1 MSQKALDR
9 HNRWRSKTVGFR
21 VTPEENALIDTFA
34 RLSGRTKQDYITE
47 CLLHH
52 EVRVQGTVRLT
63 RQLTER
69 ITALTEEMK
78 RVKITG
84 RLAPEFL
91 MELQFLNQI
100 LSFAKED

>member
-1 MSQKALDR
+1 MSHKNLDG
-9 HNRWRSKTVGFR
+9 HGRWRNVTVAFR
-21 VTPEENALIDTFA
+21 LGKEESDLLNELVRT
-34 RLSGRTKQDYITE
+34 SGRTKQDYITE

-69 ITALTEEMK
+69 IAALTEEMK

-100 LSFAKED
+100 FSYAKED